1 MPELSIVVPAY
12 NEAENLPVLY
22 QQILQVMDGLEYR
35 WEWIIVDDHSV
46 DSTFVVAREIAR
58 MDSRVRVIRFARNH
72 GSHLAFACGL
82 ERARGDCAV
91 VLAADL
97 QDPPELIPE
106 LLSRWRLGAQV
117 VWAVRRRREGEKAST
132 IGFSRLYYF
141 IMRHFVGIKQMPPS
155 GADFVLIDRRII
167 DAFCQFR
174 ESNISIMALITWM
187 GFRQVSI
194 EYDKQARL
202 HGRSG
207 WSLEKKLK
215 LVVDSVTS
223 FSYLPIR
230 LMSYAGFAV
239 ALLGFLYAL
248 FVVWHALA
256 GNPAQGWASL
266 MVVVLVIGG
275 FQMLMMG
282 MLGEYLWRA
291 LDEGRRRPRF
301 LIEDSFEAQP
311 ALECATNGEGPS
323 CDGPGRGPSAGS
335 PAGSGHVRG
344 SSNHAIPG
352 SPAS

>member
-22 QQILQVMDGLEYR
+22 QSILQVMNGLECQ
-35 WEWIIVDDHSV
+35 WEWLIIDDHSA
-46 DSTFVVAREIAR
+46 DSTFAVAREIAGR
-58 MDSRVRVIRFARNH
+58 DPRVRVMRFARNY
-72 GSHLAFACGL
+72 GSFLAVTCGL
-82 ERARGDCAV
+82 EHARGNCAV

-106 LLSRWRLGAQV
+106 LLAPWRRGAQV

-132 IGFSRLYYF
+132 IGFARVFYF
-141 IMRHFVGIKQMPPS
+141 IMRHIVGIKQMSPT
-155 GADFVLIDRRII
+155 GADFVLVDRRVI

-187 GFRQVSI
+187 GFRQTSI
-194 EYDKQARL
+194 DYVKQARL

-215 LVVDSVTS
+215 LIVDSVTS

-230 LMSYAGFAV
+230 LMSYLGFTI
-239 ALLGFLYAL
+239 ALLGFLYSVL
-248 FVVWHALA
+248 VIRHALS
-256 GNPAQGWASL
+256 GRPAQGWASL

-275 FQMLMMG
+275 FQMVMMG
-282 MLGEYLWRA
+282 VLGEYLWRA

-301 LIEDSFEAQP
+301 LIEDTYEGQP
-311 ALECATNGEGPS
+311 VVEHAT
-323 CDGPGRGPSAGS
+323 AGD
-335 PAGSGHVRG
+335 
-344 SSNHAIPG
+344 
-352 SPAS
+352 